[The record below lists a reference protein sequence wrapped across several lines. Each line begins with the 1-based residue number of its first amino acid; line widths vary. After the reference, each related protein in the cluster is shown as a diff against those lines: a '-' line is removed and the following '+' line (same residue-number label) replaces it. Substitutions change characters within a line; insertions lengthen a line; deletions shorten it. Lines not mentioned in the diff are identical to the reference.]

1 MATLDLQS
9 IRKTRVIQA
18 SEVATL
24 ERELR
29 FTHSERFRSVF
40 PACSERVPSVF
51 GACLERYSSAPDTL
65 RARMSPLELPPTL
78 MVSSLERRFLDG
90 LDVGRS

>member
-9 IRKTRVIQA
+9 TRKTRVIQA

-29 FTHSERFRSVF
+29 FTHSQRVRSVF
-40 PACSERVPSVF
+40 GACSQRVPSVF
-51 GACLERYSSAPDTL
+51 GALL
-65 RARMSPLELPPTL
+65 
-78 MVSSLERRFLDG
+78 
-90 LDVGRS
+90 VGRKTRVIEASEELTLESGDFGPSKHS